1 MGAILRPAVTTWG
14 IISTADINRK
24 VIPGAKESPKVDLVA
39 VASRD
44 QARAEEYARE
54 WGIER
59 AYGSYE
65 ALLADPDIE
74 AVYISLPNTMHVE
87 WSIKSLEAGKHVLCE
102 KPLTRH
108 PEEAEA
114 AFDAADRAGRF
125 LMEAFMY
132 RHNPQTKRLRALIDE
147 GAIGE
152 LRLIRSAFSYSL
164 YDEDNIRLRTDVEGG
179 ALMDV
184 GCYCVSGSRLLG
196 GEPESVYGQAWY
208 GPSGTDWVFT
218 GTMRFPGDVLA
229 IFDCGTA
236 MPERDELEAIGS
248 EGSLFLDD
256 PWHCTV
262 PVIEVRRDD
271 GVERIELER
280 ADSYRLQ
287 LENLSDAIRGVGEPL
302 LGRDDALGQARALE
316 ALHRSAQSGQSV
328 TLVVRRGGSQSSD
341 G

>member
-1 MGAILRPAVTTWG
+1 MAKSVKWG

-44 QARAEEYARE
+44 QTRAEEYARE

-65 ALLADPDIE
+65 ALLADPGIE

-102 KPLTRH
+102 KPLTRN

-114 AFDAADRAGRF
+114 AFDASDRAGRL

-152 LRLIRSAFSYSL
+152 LRLIRTAFSYSL
-164 YDEDNIRLRTDVEGG
+164 YDQDNIRLRPDVEGG

-184 GCYCVSGSRLLG
+184 GCYCVSGSRLAG

-218 GTMRFPGDVLA
+218 GSMRFPGDVLA
-229 IFDCGTA
+229 VFDCGTA
-236 MPERDELEAIGS
+236 MPERDELEVIGS
-248 EGSLFLDD
+248 EASLFLDD

-262 PVIEVRRDD
+262 PVIEVRRAG

-287 LENLSDAIRGVGEPL
+287 LENFSDAVTGEGEPL

-316 ALHRSAQSGQSV
+316 ALHRSAQSGQFV
-328 TLVVRRGGSQSSD
+328 TL
-341 G
+341 